1 MAKPKKSKPVNIPYL
16 DDEIPGYKGFRYNMR
31 TANNLSFRDLEVVD
45 PVCRIAMPK
54 AGKFGVHFSENP
66 MVPFASYP
74 PMSIE
79 AFDKQPRYA
88 QVTGYGVDKK
98 TTMSYTVPCYA
109 CKKLVRSNTTM
120 NIVSYTDHIVQR
132 ARSKQNEV
140 YQMGL
145 RTDEKFKE
153 NYIISDIK
161 CAAIV
166 VHNAPDDNAAITTGS
181 YSLCSCTERAGYHMD
196 NVVTTGA
203 CSIAAMTNKHG
214 ACYHTRRAIALG
226 ANSVAYSST
235 PEGFAYVEKEHSVAI
250 TKCVR
255 STAVANG
262 YGAVYLYGK
271 ENLGITRESAKVTG
285 KESVVVMTEHHG
297 SVICRSGTLVI
308 FQMPDGEWQMLTCG
322 CGTIEP
328 YKCYTWRQ
336 LVRMIKPNIKF
347 KKGTP

>member
-1 MAKPKKSKPVNIPYL
+1 MPKPKKSKSVDIPYL
-16 DDEIPGYKGFRYNMR
+16 NDEIQGYKGFRYNMR

-54 AGKFGVHFSENP
+54 VGKFGIHFAENP
-66 MVPFASYP
+66 MVPFENYP

-79 AFDKQPRYA
+79 AFNKQPRYA
-88 QVTGYGVDKK
+88 QVTGYGVNKK
-98 TTMSYTVPCYA
+98 TYILPCYA
-109 CKKLVRSNTTM
+109 CKKIVRSNTTM
-120 NIVSYTDHIVQR
+120 NIVAYVDHIVHR
-132 ARSKQNEV
+132 ARSKQNEA

-145 RTDEKFKE
+145 RTYEEFKE
-153 NYIISDIK
+153 NYIISDIQ

-166 VHNAPDDNAAITTGS
+166 VRNAPDDNVAITTGS
-181 YSLCSCTERAGYHMD
+181 YSLCSCTERAGYHLD

-203 CSIAAMTNKHG
+203 CSIAAMTNRHG

-262 YGAVYLYGK
+262 YGAVYLCGK
-271 ENLGITRESAKVTG
+271 EDLGITRDSAKVTG

-308 FQMPDGEWQMLTCG
+308 FQMPNGEWEMLTCG
-322 CGTIEP
+322 CGKFEP